1 MPNPPCTGGLG
12 LLSTTPWQP
21 RTGGDLD
28 SDGSRWTSCHL
39 YYHGNA
45 ELLLGRL
52 VRPLVGSLLRA
63 GTIDHFFFI
72 RYALG
77 GPHVR
82 LRLRATAGTPAAS
95 RSVEETAGEAAA
107 EFFARWPSTEPR
119 PPELVLRRTRE
130 ILAADPSETD
140 ATLYPDNH
148 LRCVQFRPEV
158 ERYGGPGLIGAALD
172 FFALSSVRALG
183 FAQTLGGEPRSRQIP
198 WLLRALAGQAMGLA
212 SGADELPGLL
222 GYAAMAATTAR
233 HPLAPF
239 AERGDRAFE
248 QQPEAFRRLLLEA
261 CAPGTQEAGAGAE
274 ARRLAAAIRRAA
286 PPAPELILKSLLHM
300 TANRLGIRNP
310 EEALLSRILW
320 RAAHDSRGLAPELAD
335 AWHAAFGELLDV
347 EERLE
352 DLLPAAFAA
361 VMETDVPA
369 ASETSPFLRR

>member
-1 MPNPPCTGGLG
+1 
-12 LLSTTPWQP
+12 
-21 RTGGDLD
+21 LD

-45 ELLLGRL
+45 DLLLGRL

-72 RYALG
+72 RYELG

-82 LRLRATAGTPAAS
+82 LRLRALSGAPGA
-95 RSVEETAGEAAA
+95 VEEAARDAA
-107 EFFARWPSTEPR
+107 EDFFARCPSTEPR

-140 ATLYPDNH
+140 SSLYPDNH
-148 LRCVQFRPEV
+148 VRFCPFRPEL

-172 FFALSSVRALG
+172 FFALSSVRALD
-183 FAQTLGGEPRSRQIP
+183 FVRAHGGEPRSRQIP

-212 SGADELPGLL
+212 SSPEELPGLL
-222 GYAAMAATTAR
+222 GYAAMAATAAG

-239 AERGDRAFE
+239 AGRGDRAFE

-261 CAPGTQEAGAGAE
+261 CAPGTEEAGAGDE
-274 ARRLAAAIRRAA
+274 ALRLAAAIRRAA
-286 PPAPELILKSLLHM
+286 PPAPGLILKSLLHM
-300 TANRLGIRNP
+300 TANRLGLRNP

-320 RAAHDSRGLAPELAD
+320 RAAHDPRGLDPELAD
-335 AWHAAFGELLDV
+335 AWRAAFGELLDV

-369 ASETSPFLRR
+369 ASASLFLRR